1 MATTKNSVELGNRK
15 TLGLWSMVTSFFE
28 QIGSLTI
35 FSLRFF
41 QDVFFPPYEFG
52 QVKRHLDELGS
63 RSLPLVGTTG
73 FIVGLILAMQTRPT
87 LYRFGADA
95 YLPAMVAISF
105 LRELGPV
112 ITALIVAGRVSSG
125 IGAELGSMRVT
136 EQIDAMEVS
145 GIDPFK
151 FLVVTRVLA
160 CIILLPLLTAIVN
173 ALGLFGAY
181 VSIVLESSM
190 SWRLYWN
197 SVIQSLTFADLV
209 PGIAKTAIFGFIIG
223 IVGSHQG
230 YNTTGGTVGVGKAS
244 TTAVVLSSL
253 LVIFVDMILV
263 KITVW
268 IWG

>member
-1 MATTKNSVELGNRK
+1 MTMNGTSDIGSRRRA
-15 TLGLWSMVTSFFE
+15 GLWHLAASFFE
-28 QIGSLTI
+28 QIGSLAT
-35 FSLRFF
+35 FSLRALQNIFL
-41 QDVFFPPYEFG
+41 PPYEFG
-52 QVKRHLDELGS
+52 EIKRHLDELGS

-73 FIVGLILAMQTRPT
+73 FIVGLIIAMQTRPT
-87 LYRFGADA
+87 LFRFGADA

-105 LRELGPV
+105 VRELGPV

-136 EQIDAMEVS
+136 EQIDALEVS
-145 GIDPFK
+145 GIDPFR

-160 CIILLPLLTAIVN
+160 CIILQPLLTAIVN
-173 ALGLFGAY
+173 GLGLFGAY
-181 VSIVLESSM
+181 VSIVIESDI

-197 SVIQSLTFADLV
+197 SVIQSLTLADVV
-209 PGIAKTAIFGFIIG
+209 PGLAKTAIFGFIIG
-223 IVGSHQG
+223 IVGCHQG
-230 YNTTGGTVGVGKAS
+230 YRTTGGTAGVGKAS

-253 LVIFVDMILV
+253 LIIFVDMILV

>member
-1 MATTKNSVELGNRK
+1 MANDTYVLGAA
-15 TLGLWSMVTSFFE
+15 TLGVRALVMRFFE
-28 QIGSLTI
+28 QVGSLTI
-35 FSLRFF
+35 FSFRFLGN
-41 QDVFFPPYEFG
+41 VFFPPYEFG
-52 QVKRHLDELGS
+52 EVRRHLDELGS
-63 RSLPLVGTTG
+63 RSLPLVGVTG
-73 FIVGLILAMQTRPT
+73 FIIGLILAMQTRPT
-87 LYRFGADA
+87 LFRFGADA

-105 LRELGPV
+105 VRELGPV

-160 CIILLPLLTAIVN
+160 CIILQPLLTAIVN
-173 ALGLFGAY
+173 GLGLIGSY
-181 VSIVLESSM
+181 VAVAIESDM
-190 SWRLYWN
+190 SWQLYWN
-197 SVIQSLTFADLV
+197 SVTQSLTFSDLV
-209 PGIAKTAIFGFIIG
+209 PGIAKTLIFGFIIG

-230 YNTTGGTVGVGKAS
+230 YKTTGGTVGVGRAS

-253 LVIFVDMILV
+253 LIIFVDMILV

-268 IWG
+268 VWG

>member
-1 MATTKNSVELGNRK
+1 
-15 TLGLWSMVTSFFE
+15 
-28 QIGSLTI
+28 
-35 FSLRFF
+35 
-41 QDVFFPPYEFG
+41 
-52 QVKRHLDELGS
+52 
-63 RSLPLVGTTG
+63 
-73 FIVGLILAMQTRPT
+73 
-87 LYRFGADA
+87 
-95 YLPAMVAISF
+95 
-105 LRELGPV
+105 
-112 ITALIVAGRVSSG
+112 
-125 IGAELGSMRVT
+125 MRVT

-209 PGIAKTAIFGFIIG
+209 PGIAKTAIFGLIIG

-253 LVIFVDMILV
+253 LIIFVDMILV

>member
-1 MATTKNSVELGNRK
+1 
-15 TLGLWSMVTSFFE
+15 MVRSLVSSFFE

-35 FSLRFF
+35 FSWWFIRSVL
-41 QDVFFPPYEFG
+41 FPPYEFG
-52 QVKRHLDELGS
+52 EVRRHLDELGS

-87 LYRFGADA
+87 LFRFGADA

-105 LRELGPV
+105 VRELGPV

-160 CIILLPLLTAIVN
+160 CIILQPLLTAIVN

-181 VSIVLESSM
+181 ISILIESDI
-190 SWRLYWN
+190 SWTLYWE
-197 SVIQSLTFADLV
+197 SVIRSLTFADV
-209 PGIAKTAIFGFIIG
+209 IPGLAKTTIFGFIIG
-223 IVGSHQG
+223 IVGCHQG
-230 YNTTGGTVGVGKAS
+230 YRTTGGTVGVGKAS

-253 LVIFVDMILV
+253 LIIFVDMILV

-268 IWG
+268 VWG

>member
-1 MATTKNSVELGNRK
+1 MANDTHAAKATTFGFLSLMAR
-15 TLGLWSMVTSFFE
+15 FFE
-28 QIGSLTI
+28 QVGSLTI
-35 FSLRFF
+35 FSVRFLGS
-41 QDVFFPPYEFG
+41 VLFPPYEFG
-52 QVKRHLDELGS
+52 EVKRHLDELGS
-63 RSLPLVGTTG
+63 RSLPLVGVTG

-87 LYRFGADA
+87 LFRFGADA

-105 LRELGPV
+105 VRELGPV

-151 FLVVTRVLA
+151 FLVVTRVVA
-160 CIILLPLLTAIVN
+160 CIILQPLLTAIVDG
-173 ALGLFGAY
+173 LGLLGSY
-181 VSIVLESSM
+181 VAVAIESDM
-190 SWRLYWN
+190 SWQLYWN
-197 SVIQSLTFADLV
+197 SVTQSLTFADLV
-209 PGIAKTAIFGFIIG
+209 PGIAKTLIFGFIIG
-223 IVGSHQG
+223 LVGSHQG
-230 YNTTGGTVGVGKAS
+230 YKATGGTVGVGRAS

-253 LVIFVDMILV
+253 LIIFVDMILV

>member
-1 MATTKNSVELGNRK
+1 MANEIHVAEAA
-15 TLGLWSMVTSFFE
+15 TLGLWPLAVRFFE
-28 QIGSLTI
+28 QVGSLTI
-35 FSLRFF
+35 FSVRFLGS
-41 QDVFFPPYEFG
+41 VLLPPYEFG
-52 QVKRHLDELGS
+52 EVKRHLDELGS
-63 RSLPLVGTTG
+63 RSLPLVGVTG

-87 LYRFGADA
+87 LFRFGADA

-105 LRELGPV
+105 VRELGPV

-145 GIDPFK
+145 GIDPFR

-160 CIILLPLLTAIVN
+160 CIILQPLLTAIVDG
-173 ALGLFGAY
+173 LGLFGSY
-181 VSIVLESSM
+181 VAIAIESDM
-190 SWRLYWN
+190 SWRLYWD
-197 SVIQSLTFADLV
+197 SVTQSLAFADLV
-209 PGIAKTAIFGFIIG
+209 PGIAKTLIFGFIIG

-230 YNTTGGTVGVGKAS
+230 YKAAGGTIGVGRAS

-253 LVIFVDMILV
+253 LIIFVDMILV
-263 KITVW
+263 RITVW